1 MKLPLSER
9 PKLSPLIVSGALGRA
24 IPARFHLLTCIPS
37 PSYTSGGRCQV
48 LIGRGGRR
56 QGCNLP
62 RSRKQ
67 TTEREEKEEE
77 GRERRREEGKR
88 KGKSRERGGRA
99 SNLKLAAA
107 AATAASQVVRQKHG
121 RTEGTN
127 GADAR
132 EMRAPHQINHSLS

>member
-1 MKLPLSER
+1 MQFATIEKTDD
-9 PKLSPLIVSGALGRA
+9 RA
-24 IPARFHLLTCIPS
+24 R
-37 PSYTSGGRCQV
+37 GE
-48 LIGRGGRR
+48 RGGRE
-56 QGCNLP
+56 GTKEGG
-62 RSRKQ
+62 RK
-67 TTEREEKEEE
+67 K
-77 GRERRREEGKR
+77 EGKI
-88 KGKSRERGGRA
+88 KGKGRRA